1 MRTRRN
7 GLLTRLVIS
16 YFLLGA
22 CIALLSLV
30 ASRYVQTQVA
40 IHNERRSDVMRR
52 SQELAILAGTASE
65 EGYSYVL
72 SGDPEEKTS
81 TLSRLDALSLRAREL
96 ADDPSLTSD
105 ERQIAVATAKAGDE
119 QRSAAVRMF
128 AHCQKNTAL
137 DPGDYK
143 AYDNAIDE
151 VADSVAALA
160 SLTIKESARDN
171 AAANK
176 RLNAWMLNIGGISLL
191 IAFVVGLVLARSI
204 TAPILA
210 LRDAATAFGEGQV
223 DIALVAGA
231 DDEIGELRSA
241 FVKMAAAIRGHIETI
256 ARKKERLA
264 TIFESIDEVLV
275 VCDADGTIAAAN
287 AACCRLLAC
296 DESNVVGHRAVDFF
310 TTGTTHGSKGHLA
323 ASSPLLTVGKRE
335 ADLQPPSGNPIPIRL
350 SVSTLQGRDGAGY
363 VLVAQD
369 LTATRHFEAELRQA
383 QKLEAVG
390 RLASGI
396 AHEINTPVQFASDS
410 VYFVK
415 EAVAA
420 LDGVITKLL
429 VVNRSV
435 LEGTQSPDAAAGAL
449 EAADE
454 MNLDYTLAN
463 LPKAIDRATE
473 GLHRVTTIVRSM
485 KEFAHPDSTEMSSI
499 DLNRAIAS
507 TITIATNELK
517 YVADVVEDFGELP
530 NIVCHA
536 GELNQA
542 ILNIIVNAAHAI
554 GDTVAGTDRRGLI
567 TVRTAREEEQVL
579 ISISDTGGG
588 IPPAILERIFDPFFT
603 TKEVGRG
610 TGQGLAIARSVIVD
624 KHHGTLKVDS
634 EVGKGTTFLIRF
646 PMSGGVPL
654 QTLEAA

>member
-1 MRTRRN
+1 MRTRLK

-16 YFLLGA
+16 YFFLGA
-22 CIALLSLV
+22 CTALLSLV
-30 ASRYVQTQVA
+30 ASRYIQTQIA
-40 IHNERRSDVMRR
+40 LSNERRSDVMRR
-52 SQELAILAGTASE
+52 SQELAMLAGTASE
-65 EGYSYVL
+65 EGFSYVL
-72 SGDPEEKTS
+72 SGEPEEETK
-81 TLSRLDALSLRAREL
+81 TLSKLDTLGLRAREL
-96 ADDPSLTSD
+96 ADDPNLSSD
-105 ERQIAVATAKAGDE
+105 ERQIADATAKAGDE
-119 QRSAAVRMF
+119 LRAAAVRMF
-128 AHCQKNTAL
+128 AHYQKNAEL
-137 DPGDYK
+137 DSGDYK
-143 AYDNAIDE
+143 SYDEAIDG
-151 VADSVAALA
+151 VADCVADLA
-160 SLTIKESARDN
+160 SLAIKEGAREN

-176 RLNAWMLNIGGISLL
+176 RLNAWMLNIGGISML
-191 IAFVVGLVLARSI
+191 IAFVVGLVLARRI

-210 LRDAATAFGEGQV
+210 LRDAATAFGEGHV

-241 FVKMAAAIRGHIETI
+241 FVKMAVAIREHIETI
-256 ARKKERLA
+256 DREKEHLA

-296 DESNVVGHRAVDFF
+296 NESNVVGHPVVDFF
-310 TTGTTHGSKGHLA
+310 TTGTTPDSKGDLA

-335 ADLQPPSGNPIPIRL
+335 ARLQSPNGNPIPVRL
-350 SVSTLQGRDGAGY
+350 SVSALQGRDGAGY

-429 VVNRSV
+429 IVNRSV
-435 LEGTQSPDAAAGAL
+435 LEGTQSPDAAASAL

-454 MNLDYTLAN
+454 MNLDHTLAN

-507 TITIATNELK
+507 TITIATDEFK

-554 GDTVAGTDRRGLI
+554 GDTVAGTDRRGVI
-567 TVRTAREEEQVL
+567 TVRTVREVDQVV
-579 ISISDTGGG
+579 ISVSDTGGG

-624 KHHGTLKVDS
+624 KHHGTLKVES
-634 EVGKGTTFLIRF
+634 ELGKGTTFLIRF
-646 PMSGGVPL
+646 PVSGGLPL